1 MKFFLTIYIC
11 STIAGNCFTHGE
23 YPKPQDTYYDCVR
36 NGLSESYQ
44 ILYEGDFKQE
54 DIVNYR
60 MYPRFVCEEGIIP
73 PPKPEVKPE
82 VKEKTNGLSTGT
94 ILRGIFR
101 LVTYNIN

>member
-11 STIAGNCFTHGE
+11 SSIAGNCFTHE
-23 YPKPQDTYYDCVR
+23 TYPKPQDTYYDCVR
-36 NGLSESYQ
+36 NGLSESYE
-44 ILYEGDFKQE
+44 ILYQGDFKQE
-54 DIVNYR
+54 DVVKLR
-60 MYPRFVCEEGIIP
+60 MYPRFVCEEVIIP

-82 VKEKTNGLSTGT
+82 VEEKTTSLSTGT